1 MFHVKEAYAMESA
14 AEPWAPFEDKFQFK
28 LPSTSEDPA
37 PFSFIPGS
45 NYFNS
50 VSTLLTDIKSKVT
63 GISDAIDSID
73 LFIKNLPQHIYNSSV
88 TLLNEIFELVSNVL
102 LKLPAF
108 LFETTIIKDQTLVFF
123 TISLILIMIL
133 CTINSINMMLRKP
146 HTPIRKILHRI
157 PLALLLSG
165 AAPTLFA
172 KGFSLLNLCSDV
184 ITGIGV
190 SEIKAGELVLNGSL
204 SIINLIALI
213 GFDLLLISTL
223 IPVLLKAGR
232 RWFDLMLLVISTP
245 LAFCTWIFDQH
256 RHWFNLWWKNVKQL
270 SLIQLIH
277 ATFITFMA
285 IVLFATRGLIEP
297 NMILLKILFIIGGFY
312 RVANPPGFLK
322 GFQDNGDDVFSIGK
336 SLKSHFTRIPLK
348 GTVMKLWKK
357 GKKK

>member
-1 MFHVKEAYAMESA
+1 M
-14 AEPWAPFEDKFQFK
+14 
-28 LPSTSEDPA
+28 
-37 PFSFIPGS
+37 
-45 NYFNS
+45 
-50 VSTLLTDIKSKVT
+50 
-63 GISDAIDSID
+63 
-73 LFIKNLPQHIYNSSV
+73 
-88 TLLNEIFELVSNVL
+88 
-102 LKLPAF
+102 
-108 LFETTIIKDQTLVFF
+108 
-123 TISLILIMIL
+123 
-133 CTINSINMMLRKP
+133 
-146 HTPIRKILHRI
+146 
-157 PLALLLSG
+157 
-165 AAPTLFA
+165 
-172 KGFSLLNLCSDV
+172 NLCSDA

-204 SIINLIALI
+204 SVINLIALI

-245 LAFCTWIFDQH
+245 LALCTWIFDQH

-357 GKKK
+357 ERENKSNRGSVMFLNNSNVDLLLRLMFYYRKSIQ

>member
-1 MFHVKEAYAMESA
+1 MESA

-28 LPSTSEDPA
+28 LPTKTEDPA

-45 NYFNS
+45 NYFES

-73 LFIKNLPQHIYNSSV
+73 LFIKNLPQHIYNGSV
-88 TLLNEIFELVSNVL
+88 ILLNEIFELVSNVL

-133 CTINSINMMLRKP
+133 CTINSIKMMLRKP

-157 PLALLLSG
+157 PLALLLTG

-172 KGFSLLNLCSDV
+172 KGFSLLNLCSDA

-204 SIINLIALI
+204 SVINLIALI

-245 LAFCTWIFDQH
+245 LALCTWIFDQH

-322 GFQDNGDDVFSIGK
+322 RFS
-336 SLKSHFTRIPLK
+336 R
-348 GTVMKLWKK
+348 
-357 GKKK
+357 